1 MPYILGL
8 QLPERRRTS
17 MSDMFWTPL
26 ERTDG
31 SQSAA
36 ETLFLVLLPKLF
48 VTAVVLMIIVDGAL
62 QQLEMAITGGSL
74 PFVPK
79 WHILLVL
86 GLGSMLLLK
95 GRFQSS
101 ALLPLTLLLLAY
113 FVLEVLF
120 LHFYKE
126 LSFTSVRLSL
136 EYFFLLFIAA
146 AASVVPL
153 QLKAQH
159 VLAFLL
165 VITFACLIVSAAQFL
180 TNLPV
185 VPTESADHIF
195 QVQAYGFLG
204 RTRAFSLCG
213 SPLQAGIFYLFMGAV
228 ATSFCLQPGRR
239 TFGLFLLSLCAFG
252 CYATY
257 TRLVMFGFILT
268 TIAVFAMSRKGLA
281 KFSSLLPIFSL
292 GCAMLLIA
300 QGIRTAGG
308 AGRNDLANSS
318 SLDQRVLD
326 WAMYSKKFLAGSPVD
341 ILFGTGLA
349 SYAPY
354 TLPDRAEN
362 AAPVPVDNTYLLI
375 LLSTGI
381 CGLVLMGVAYW
392 HFWTFLH
399 KRAIVSNSPLFI
411 GITGMFAIVPFL
423 GSISDPPA
431 QVILLLLLAVS
442 LDERDDVISVS
453 VPSTSTE
460 PYLTVA

>member
-1 MPYILGL
+1 M
-8 QLPERRRTS
+8 T
-17 MSDMFWTPL
+17 DMFWAPL

-31 SQSAA
+31 SYNIA
-36 ETLFLVLLPKLF
+36 EPSFLVLLPKLL
-48 VTAVVLMIIVDGAL
+48 VTIVVLMIVVDGAL

-74 PFVPK
+74 PFAPK
-79 WHILLVL
+79 PHVLLIL

-113 FVLEVLF
+113 FILEVLF

-126 LSFTSVRLSL
+126 LSFKSVRLSL
-136 EYFFLLFIAA
+136 EYLLLLVIAA

-153 QLKAQH
+153 QLKARH
-159 VLAFLL
+159 VLACLV
-165 VITFACLIVSAAQFL
+165 VITFASLIVSAAQFL

-185 VPTESADHIF
+185 VPTESADHTF
-195 QVQAYGFLG
+195 QVEAYQFLG

-213 SPLQAGIFYLFMGAV
+213 SALQAGIFYSFMGAV
-228 ATSFCLQPGRR
+228 ATSFCLRPGRR
-239 TFGLFLLSLCAFG
+239 KFGLFLLPLCAFG

-257 TRLVMFGFILT
+257 TRLVMFGFILA
-268 TIAVFAMSRKGLA
+268 TITVFAMSRKGLA
-281 KFSSLLPIFSL
+281 RFSLLLPIFSL
-292 GCAMLLIA
+292 GCAVLVIA

-349 SYAPY
+349 SYAPD

-362 AAPVPVDNTYLLI
+362 AASVPVDNAYLII

-392 HFWTFLH
+392 RFWAFLH
-399 KRAIVSNSPLFI
+399 KRAISSKSPLFI
-411 GITGMFAIVPFL
+411 GITGMFAIVPLL
-423 GSISDPPA
+423 GSISDPPT
-431 QVILLLLLAVS
+431 QVILLLLLAVC
-442 LDERDDVISVS
+442 LDEGDDVISVS

>member
-1 MPYILGL
+1 M
-8 QLPERRRTS
+8 TD
-17 MSDMFWTPL
+17 MSWTPL

-31 SQSAA
+31 SYSVA
-36 ETLFLVLLPKLF
+36 ETSFLILLPKLL
-48 VTAVVLMIIVDGAL
+48 VTIVVLMIVVDGAL
-62 QQLEMAITGGSL
+62 PQLEMAITGGSL
-74 PFVPK
+74 LFAPK
-79 WHILLVL
+79 PHILLIL
-86 GLGSMLLLK
+86 GLGSMLMLK

-101 ALLPLTLLLLAY
+101 ELLPITLLLLAY
-113 FVLEVLF
+113 FILEVIF
-120 LHFYKE
+120 LHFYRE
-126 LSFTSVRLSL
+126 LGFIAVRQSL
-136 EYFFLLFIAA
+136 EHVLLLLIAA

-153 QLKAQH
+153 QLKARH
-159 VLAFLL
+159 VLASLV

-185 VPTESADHIF
+185 VPTESADHTF
-195 QVQAYGFLG
+195 QVEAYGFLG
-204 RTRAFSLCG
+204 KTRAFSLCG
-213 SPLQAGIFYLFMGAV
+213 SALQAGIFYSFMGAV
-228 ATSFCLQPGRR
+228 ATRFCLQRGRR
-239 TFGLFLLSLCAFG
+239 TFGLFLLPLCAFG

-257 TRLVMFGFILT
+257 TRLVMFGFILA
-268 TIAVFAMSRKGLA
+268 TIAVFLMSRKGLA
-281 KFSSLLPIFSL
+281 RFSLLLPILSL
-292 GCAMLLIA
+292 GCAVLLIA

-349 SYAPY
+349 SYAPD
-354 TLPDRAEN
+354 TLPDRPEN

-381 CGLVLMGVAYW
+381 CGLVLLGVAYW
-392 HFWTFLH
+392 RIWTFLH
-399 KRAIVSNSPLFI
+399 KRALSSKSPLFI
-411 GITGMFAIVPFL
+411 GITGMFATVPFL
-423 GSISDPPA
+423 GAISDPPN

-442 LDERDDVISVS
+442 LDEGDDVISVS